1 MAGPRPEYDSDE
13 PRFLE
18 EFGAQPAGRACPPLD
33 QLLAANAGV
42 LPDEVAAPLLVHLR
56 SCASCAML
64 LRDFAASEVADLQPA
79 GQDRIRKQIFGRA
92 ASARRRRFAVPLT
105 VAAALAIGVTALLQ
119 RPSTPRPAIE
129 RPVQTAT
136 AAEMPPPHAPAIRVL
151 SLEPAPVRLPAAMLT
166 FRNDADRRFA
176 NDFGPAIALYRD
188 GRYSDAAVQLEGVTR
203 RHPSSAEAFLYLG
216 VSQLFTGRPADA
228 IASLQRARVLDRGGL
243 SELIGWYLAIANEQT
258 GNVTATTT
266 ELEKLCATPSSYS
279 QRSCAALND
288 LRQR

>member
-1 MAGPRPEYDSDE
+1 MADHRAEYDSDE
-13 PRFLE
+13 IRFLGD
-18 EFGAQPAGRACPPLD
+18 FGAQPARRACPPLD

-42 LPDEVAAPLLVHLR
+42 LSDEVAAPLLVHLQ

-79 GQDRIRKQIFGRA
+79 GQDRIRKQVFDRA
-92 ASARRRRFAVPLT
+92 VTTPPRRFAVPLT
-105 VAAALAIGVTALLQ
+105 VAAALAIGVTALLL

-136 AAEMPPPHAPAIRVL
+136 VAATPPPPAAPIRIL

-176 NDFGPAIALYRD
+176 NDFGSAIALYRD
-188 GRYSDAAVQLEGVTR
+188 GRYSDAALQLERVTR

-216 VSQLFTGRPADA
+216 VSQLFIDRPSEA
-228 IASLQRARVLDRGGL
+228 IASLLRARESDRGGL
-243 SELIGWYLAIANEQT
+243 SDLIGWHLAIANERT
-258 GNVTATTT
+258 GNVNATTT
-266 ELEKLCATPSSYS
+266 ELEKLCATPSGYS